1 MVPAQCKRREFLA
14 CSRYGRK
21 CHTANFGLPLSH
33 AGINLSL
40 SLSHTVTHCHMLV
53 LIYACHCH
61 VLEDYSLSLLMSM
74 DGIQHYCHKMSH
86 ASDNVRLIVSL
97 SNNY

>member
-33 AGINLSL
+33 AGINPKPF
-40 SLSHTVTHCHMLV
+40 TVTHCHTLS
-53 LIYACHCH
+53 H
-61 VLEDYSLSLLMSM
+61 VGNNLCLSLSRVGRLFIVIVDVNGWHSTLLSQ
-74 DGIQHYCHKMSH
+74 DVTC
-86 ASDNVRLIVSL
+86 
-97 SNNY
+97 